1 VLDLKAIR
9 EDPGAL
15 RRGLARRS
23 PELAADLDRVLELDR
38 RRREL
43 TATVDELRAEQNR
56 GSKAVGRAS
65 GSERDRLIASVREA
79 SDRLADVEPQL
90 AEVEDDLRRLLD
102 RLPNVPHESVPEGE
116 TDEDNQ
122 LIEEVGDRP
131 SLGFEPRDHVDL
143 GEALGVID
151 LERAARVSGSRFAY
165 LLGGA
170 VMLQFALVRYCLD
183 RLAPKG
189 FVPVVPPVMVRE
201 EALYGTGFFPTDEAS
216 IYATRDDD
224 LYLVGTSEVPL
235 AGLHGDE
242 ILDPGTLPRRYV
254 GYSTCFRREAG
265 AHGKDTR
272 GIFRVHQFDKVE
284 MFSFT
289 EPERSWEEHEFLR
302 SCEEELIQGL
312 EIPYRVMNVCTGEL
326 GASAA
331 RKYDIE
337 AWLPGQDR
345 YRELT
350 SCSNTTDYQAR
361 RLGIRVRYPD
371 GNKAAHTL
379 NGTACAVGRTLI
391 ALLENR
397 QQEDGS
403 VPLPGVLH
411 RYLPEEHRVLRPV

>member
-9 EDPGAL
+9 EDPDAF

-43 TATVDELRAEQNR
+43 TAMVDELRADQNR

-79 SDRLADVEPQL
+79 SDRLADMEPQL
-90 AEVEDDLRRLLD
+90 AEVEDELRRVLD

-122 LIEEVGDRP
+122 LLEEVGDRP

-165 LLGGA
+165 MLGGA
-170 VMLQFALVRYCLD
+170 VPLQFALVRYCLD

-272 GIFRVHQFDKVE
+272 GVFRVHQFDKVE

-331 RKYDIE
+331 KKYDIE

-361 RLGIRVRYPD
+361 RLGIRVRYPE
-371 GNKAAHTL
+371 GNRSAHTL

-403 VPLPGVLH
+403 VPLPEVLH
-411 RYLPEEHRVLRPV
+411 PYLPEEHWVLRPV

>member
-9 EDPGAL
+9 EDPVTF

-23 PELAADLDRVLELDR
+23 PELAADLDRALELDR

-65 GSERDRLIASVREA
+65 GSEREALIASVREV
-79 SDRLADVEPQL
+79 SDRLAGLEPQL
-90 AEVEDDLRRLLD
+90 AEVEEELRRLLD
-102 RLPNVPHESVPEGE
+102 RVPNVPHESVPEGE
-116 TDEDNQ
+116 SDEDNQ
-122 LIEEVGDRP
+122 LLEEVGDRP
-131 SLGFEPRDHVDL
+131 SFGFEPRDHVDL
-143 GEALGVID
+143 GETLGVID
-151 LERAARVSGSRFAY
+151 LERAAGVSGSRFAY

-170 VMLQFALVRYCLD
+170 VMVQFALVRYCLD
-183 RLAPKG
+183 QLAPKG

-242 ILDPGTLPRRYV
+242 LLDPGTLPRRYV

-331 RKYDIE
+331 KKYDIE

-361 RLGIRVRYPD
+361 RLGIRVRYPE
-371 GNKAAHTL
+371 GNRAAHTL

-397 QQEDGS
+397 QQDDGS
-403 VPLPGVLH
+403 VPLPEVLH
-411 RYLPEEHRVLRPV
+411 PYLPEELRVLRPA

>member
-1 VLDLKAIR
+1 MLDLKAIR
-9 EDPGAL
+9 EDPDAF

-90 AEVEDDLRRLLD
+90 AVVEDELRRVLD

-122 LIEEVGDRP
+122 LLEEVGDRP

-143 GEALGVID
+143 GETLGVIA

-170 VMLQFALVRYCLD
+170 VMLQFALVRYCLG

-272 GIFRVHQFDKVE
+272 GVFRVHQFDKVE

-331 RKYDIE
+331 KKYDIE

-371 GNKAAHTL
+371 GNRAAHTL

-403 VPLPGVLH
+403 VPLPEALH
-411 RYLPEEHRVLRPV
+411 PYLPEEHRVLRPD